1 MSLGSVRFADGSE
14 NMSKYGD
21 ESDAYPVKLVRE
33 SQFAW
38 LVSDGDDSDA
48 VEAWLPKS
56 QCQFPAN
63 CRVGQSVDVE
73 VPNWLAEQK
82 GLLG

>member
-1 MSLGSVRFADGSE
+1 
-14 NMSKYGD
+14 MSKFGD
-21 ESDAYPVKLVRE
+21 ESDTYSCHLKAE
-33 SQFAW
+33 TGAAW

-56 QCQFPAN
+56 QCKMVTQNPEM
-63 CRVGQSVDVE
+63 GSVVEIE
-73 VPNWLAEQK
+73 VPNWLADQK

>member
-1 MSLGSVRFADGSE
+1 
-14 NMSKYGD
+14 MSKYGD
-21 ESDAYPVKLVRE
+21 ESDSYPVKLIQE
-33 SQFAW
+33 SGAAW

-48 VEAWLPKS
+48 PQVWLPKS
-56 QCQFPAN
+56 QCEFPRGAKP
-63 CRVGQSVDVE
+63 GQSVEVV